1 MCITVHS
8 VNTTLTAAKT
18 RAFHDILASV
28 SSARGLSRTSGN
40 FPANDYNEVWEES
53 ERVGGGEREKK
64 KSYLTRRYCTYLAV
78 VG

>member
-28 SSARGLSRTSGN
+28 SSARGLSRANGN
-40 FPANDYNEVWEES
+40 FPANNNNEVWEES
-53 ERVGGGEREKK
+53 ERVGGGEREREKLFK
-64 KSYLTRRYCTYLAV
+64 TR
-78 VG
+78 